1 MFFWKFLKIDID
13 FKNAKKKKIE
23 KKIFF
28 LREWHLNQLRLI
40 VSIKQ
45 KMLVIGSQCIKKQS

>member
-1 MFFWKFLKIDID
+1 MQ
-13 FKNAKKKKIE
+13 KKKKIE
-23 KKIFF
+23 KKFFF